1 MTLMDII
8 DFVASCVRLISWLK
22 TTLYQSSFIIYNKI
36 TFYVFFGQGQ
46 AGIYLKH
53 TKKKNQLDLFLPG
66 GRKKSGSGAP
76 VSACIDACKAK
87 NTKSTYMQYIKNT
100 YTPTWI
106 EYNSSKNGNSED
118 KHVINS
124 CS

>member
-53 TKKKNQLDLFLPG
+53 TQKKKTSLICFYLEDE
-66 GRKKSGSGAP
+66 KKVG
-76 VSACIDACKAK
+76 VVHLCRR
-87 NTKSTYMQYIKNT
+87 
-100 YTPTWI
+100 
-106 EYNSSKNGNSED
+106 
-118 KHVINS
+118 V
-124 CS
+124 